1 MKRALGAGAR
11 APLVQVLG
19 AMPGSSQEEAQLAG
33 LLGALAAV
41 YVPLEIRLNSTP
53 IIVEIIIYYDNI
65 RDLGGEKM
73 TKVTGL
79 GWAGAPSVM
88 EEAVAMEAGR
98 VVCRLEFCPQIFT
111 RKLIFKLQGH
121 RRQRPGADSRP
132 QGRGVRQA
140 AL

>member
-1 MKRALGAGAR
+1 MRRFSDAATAGVKRALGAGAR

-98 VVCRLEFCPQIFT
+98 VVCRLGSSKVY
-111 RKLIFKLQGH
+111 R
-121 RRQRPGADSRP
+121 SY
-132 QGRGVRQA
+132 
-140 AL
+140 